1 MFYDLS
7 EYSAK
12 AAAEIAL
19 LAATADE
26 ELPLLDREIVEDE
39 QVPSPEAALM
49 AKEAIELLA
58 IPADVVRYRQMMAR
72 ALHTTGNVT
81 AAAAAFGVT
90 VRFFEKKLSEPMDKN
105 KRCEY
110 VTGMMK
116 LGYSTQEI
124 AKSVDLSQAVVRQ
137 IIKRMRK
144 TAHLL

>member
-58 IPADVVRYRQMMAR
+58 IPAD
-72 ALHTTGNVT
+72 
-81 AAAAAFGVT
+81 
-90 VRFFEKKLSEPMDKN
+90 P
-105 KRCEY
+105 CW
-110 VTGMMK
+110 
-116 LGYSTQEI
+116 
-124 AKSVDLSQAVVRQ
+124 
-137 IIKRMRK
+137 
-144 TAHLL
+144 